1 MRRQFTE
8 SEWIQIRKSKDKR
21 EQLKTFYRLW
31 VKKITPKIFKKFW
44 DFLKTFFVIYSV
56 VKELSSS
63 IFIYQHQN
71 MFPDH
76 VVLDTHFSAL
86 KKVM

>member
-44 DFLKTFFVIYSV
+44 DYLKTIFVIYSV
-56 VKELSSS
+56 VKELFSS
-63 IFIYQHQN
+63 IFNYQHKN
-71 MFPDH
+71 MFPYH